1 MLYCAR
7 RCPQW
12 RGWLWCFCESDTRCA
27 VLQYRIL
34 LDRKSKWANESLS
47 EAPSLPTLKRM
58 HIKPSRPIPQRSIAQ
73 HSIAQQSAAR
83 GGRARHCM
91 AQHGPARHSAAQR
104 GTAPRHASPHKEELP
119 MYQPIIH

>member
-34 LDRKSKWANESLS
+34 LDRKSKWANESLRGY
-47 EAPSLPTLKRM
+47 PRF
-58 HIKPSRPIPQRSIAQ
+58 RSGTCDNIVSGGQEVARFDFAECFRLIDCTGIA
-73 HSIAQQSAAR
+73 
-83 GGRARHCM
+83 GM
-91 AQHGPARHSAAQR
+91 
-104 GTAPRHASPHKEELP
+104 
-119 MYQPIIH
+119 